1 MKTATIAQLNKK
13 FDSLNNKYV
22 SLCKKQDSSKCE
34 FTQDEISIKL
44 EDIQNQ
50 MGEISNKIE
59 NL

>member
-1 MKTATIAQLNKK
+1 MKTATITQLNKK

-22 SLCKKQDSSKCE
+22 SLCKTQDNSKCE

-44 EDIQNQ
+44 QDIQNQ